1 MSIDLRP
8 GAAALESPKAVPGAE
23 TVASQWMA
31 VSSALTQTQAV
42 QNASIPPEA
51 WTGAAADA
59 ASNEIQTLGHKLA
72 DLAEVFPGPAQ
83 GLKTWKS
90 QVDQAI
96 QVINGLQQQWDEAVA
111 TYNKAIAAVSSRR
124 MTEDN
129 FHPEIE
135 EKKARATLEGVQRP
149 LKKSYEDQL
158 HQLNEAASQK
168 ADSIKAASD
177 SKISPE
183 AVKRGRNAV
192 GSELFGSDMPISDG
206 AATWADAQAVAPQMA
221 AELEQAANS
230 KGALSEEDVKKLEE
244 RWGDKLQ
251 NPYYVQAMADLYRSR
266 HPGRGD
272 YSDLLNRLALNVA
285 GTATVEQGA
294 AETRNA
300 FISRIGT
307 AMVLSTGG
315 VDASEHHLADSAVY
329 EQVKSALRGRD
340 GVTTIAQIERA
351 NIESF
356 KETSNVEYSRHAGGS
371 GFRGMQ
377 VFTQATAAAGIQN
390 PDLTFGPEVYE
401 GGKESL
407 AAKIVEYDHGV
418 MPTQNLPSR
427 EQHYYSASL
436 LQETKNDHRTRLL
449 VEDPL
454 QSLYQLSD
462 TPESLKHE
470 GAPASLRNEE
480 VLRLS
485 QLRGFLDTDSG
496 YPAYHS
502 SQGKIGV
509 VTFARYLTGN
519 RHPESVVNVG
529 ELDAGEALGDMLHDA
544 SDPQGL
550 GPAEPQRDGYGV
562 GAEGD
567 SDYKKAH
574 KGWVEEMRKRA
585 SIAANTMAGY
595 QDGLDYNHKT
605 GLVNTDQVDGQD
617 VFGYRNHALRS
628 WMGSI
633 IEPYVYDLA
642 SQMHFSTG
650 QGMRAG
656 AGLGD
661 YDSIHMQFAGPL
673 VDRFKQ
679 PGGLLQ
685 DLAFDRP
692 KVIDDGGTRDNL
704 LDDQYEGGRK
714 PALQVVQAAAY
725 RGYMGD
731 VTEALQRTDHQSRID
746 GVEGAIN
753 RWTELIQETFDANPD
768 KDAAISKA
776 LDESHRNSRKIVEFI
791 VDQSAGYA
799 GKQVPVAGPL
809 VTTAIKGASGAF
821 LDGLL
826 PTDNEA
832 KAWTSHYDENR
843 KARHLMQDGLVV
855 AMYNSD
861 HWTEHAGKDDV
872 SPGTQAY
879 ADKKLP
885 ALKSDGTR
893 RDFWSLEPSERDQVL
908 TYFTGKN
915 SDFRRFFDADYNAQ
929 QNAQD
934 DGRVEKPSSGGK

>member
-8 GAAALESPKAVPGAE
+8 GAEALEAPKAVPGAE
-23 TVASQWMA
+23 TVASHWMA
-31 VSSALTQTQAV
+31 VSTALTQTQAV

-59 ASNEIQTLGHKLA
+59 ASNEIQVLGHKLA
-72 DLAEVFPGPAQ
+72 DLAEVFPDPAQ

-111 TYNKAIAAVSSRR
+111 TYNKAIAAISSRR

-135 EKKARATLEGVQRP
+135 EKKARATLEGAQRP

-168 ADSIKAASD
+168 ADSIKAAAD

-183 AVKRGRNAV
+183 AVKRGRDAV
-192 GSELFGSDMPISDG
+192 GAELLGTDMSIAH
-206 AATWADAQAVAPQMA
+206 AAASWAEAQADAPRMA
-221 AELEQAANS
+221 ADLEKAANS
-230 KGALSEEDVKKLEE
+230 FGPLSEEDVKKLEE
-244 RWGDKLQ
+244 RWGDKLR
-251 NPYYVQAMADLYRSR
+251 NPYYVQAMADAYRSAHR
-266 HPGRGD
+266 GTGD
-272 YSDLLNRLALNVA
+272 YSDMLNRLSIKTA
-285 GTATVEQGA
+285 GLSTNSESGA
-294 AETRNA
+294 ALRNS
-300 FISRIGT
+300 FIDRIGT

-315 VDASEHHLADSAVY
+315 VDASQDQLANSASY
-329 EQVKSALRGRD
+329 QQAKNALRGRS
-340 GVTTIAQIERA
+340 GMTISQIEHA

-356 KETSNVEYSRHAGGS
+356 KATGNKLYEFGPGAPH
-371 GFRGMQ
+371 FRGYQ
-377 VFTQATAAAGIQN
+377 VFSQATALAGIRN
-390 PDLTFGPEVYE
+390 SNLAFGREVYE
-401 GGKESL
+401 GGNDSL
-407 AAKIVEYDHGV
+407 AAEMVRYDHDFHSSVPLKG
-418 MPTQNLPSR
+418 PEEGYKSLIRWTR
-427 EQHYYSASL
+427 EDGYA
-436 LQETKNDHRTRLL
+436 RTLAM
-449 VEDPL
+449 DPL

-550 GPAEPQRDGYGV
+550 GPAEPQRDGYGA

-567 SDYKKAH
+567 SDYDKAH
-574 KGWVEEMRKRA
+574 KEWVEERRKRA

-617 VFGYRNHALRS
+617 IFGYRNHALRS

-642 SQMHFSTG
+642 SEMHFSTG
-650 QGMRAG
+650 QGMRADG
-656 AGLGD
+656 GLGE
-661 YDSIHMQFAGPL
+661 YDSVHMKFSGPL

-692 KVIDDGGTRDNL
+692 KVINDGGTQDNL

-725 RGYMGD
+725 RGYMSD
-731 VTEALQRTDHQSRID
+731 VTEALQRTDHQSRTD

-768 KDAAISKA
+768 KDTAIAKA
-776 LDESHRNSRKIVEFI
+776 LDESHRNARKIVEFI
-791 VDQSAGYA
+791 VDESAGYA
-799 GKQVPVAGPL
+799 VKQVPVAGPIAKA
-809 VTTAIKGASGAF
+809 AIKGASGAF
-821 LDGLL
+821 LDGIV
-826 PTDNEA
+826 PTDNEP
-832 KAWTSHYDENR
+832 KAWTSHYDANR
-843 KARHLMQDGLVV
+843 EARHLMQDGLLV

-893 RDFWSLEPSERDQVL
+893 RDFWSLEPSEREQVL
-908 TYFTGKN
+908 TYFTGKD

-934 DGRVEKPSSGGK
+934 DGRVEKPSSRGK